1 MFLVWCLDSRWII
14 IKPFLRGV
22 VTQSTHVSYFM
33 ISRFFSS
40 VWHGCLTT
48 GKGRGEHWQ
57 WPINHSRGVSSS
69 ETNGRRDTRR
79 LAGIEADLHLESVKC
94 LSSFCPSTSAG
105 GLFFLLLFG
114 ARPEKMS
121 NVNWKP
127 FVFGGLASVTAE
139 CGEWREV
146 RQGGQAAWITII
158 YLNLCG
164 ELLSSKC
171 TTSSRFVSQGHFQ
184 ST

>member
-1 MFLVWCLDSRWII
+1 
-14 IKPFLRGV
+14 
-22 VTQSTHVSYFM
+22 M

-40 VWHGCLTT
+40 VWHGRLTT
-48 GKGRGEHWQ
+48 GNGRGEHWQ
-57 WPINHSRGVSSS
+57 WPINDSRGGSSS
-69 ETNGRRDTRR
+69 ETNGRRGTRR
-79 LAGIEADLHLESVKC
+79 LPEIEAELHLECVSC
-94 LSSFCPSTSAG
+94 LSSFCPSTSPV
-105 GLFFLLLFG
+105 GLFFFLLLFG
-114 ARPEKMS
+114 ARLEKMS

-139 CGEWREV
+139 CGEWWEV

-171 TTSSRFVSQGHFQ
+171 TTSSWFVSQGHFQ
-184 ST
+184 STSQRHVFKSKAKSATASTGRFATEACSMP